1 MEGNEKALIK
11 FSQRF
16 PKVGDFQ
23 NGVSRACFNK
33 LNPENK
39 KPIHQRLIKVIL
51 FSLQIYL
58 HT

>member
-11 FSQRF
+11 YSQRF

-23 NGVSRACFNK
+23 NGVPSACFNK

-39 KPIHQRLIKVIL
+39 KINFTKRLKKTIL
-51 FSLQIYL
+51 VSCAI
-58 HT
+58 